1 MKSIKLPFVAIGL
14 VALVFLSACS
24 TPGGYE
30 PDKYRVPEGSTVELK
45 QALQFPGRSA
55 RVYIQFGETV
65 RRKHVNEW
73 EPFCSFGLNRNR
85 DGEPLAR
92 EVGPTTFTVRSMQ
105 VGVDIARRGD
115 DAPGGGGM
123 AAGAEPLLVAGL
135 FGNDGPGGTPWPYL
149 YITRME
155 LFSDREPQVD
165 DLTCAVNGAPPDRNL
180 TVDEIR
186 GALGDIVR
194 IE

>member
-1 MKSIKLPFVAIGL
+1 MKSIKWPFVAIGVVGL
-14 VALVFLSACS
+14 ASLSACS
-24 TPGGYE
+24 TPGWYE
-30 PDKYRVPEGSTVELK
+30 ADKYRVPEGSTVELR

-65 RRKHVNEW
+65 RRQHVNEW
-73 EPFCSFGLNRNR
+73 EPFCSFGLNKNR

-92 EVGPTTFTVRSMQ
+92 EVGPTTFTVRSTQ
-105 VGVDIARRGD
+105 VGVDIAWRDD
-115 DAPGGGGM
+115 DAPSAQGM
-123 AAGAEPLLVAGL
+123 AAGSEPLLVAGL
-135 FGNDGPGGTPWPYL
+135 SGNNSPGGTPWPYV

-155 LFSDREPQVD
+155 LFSDQEPQVD